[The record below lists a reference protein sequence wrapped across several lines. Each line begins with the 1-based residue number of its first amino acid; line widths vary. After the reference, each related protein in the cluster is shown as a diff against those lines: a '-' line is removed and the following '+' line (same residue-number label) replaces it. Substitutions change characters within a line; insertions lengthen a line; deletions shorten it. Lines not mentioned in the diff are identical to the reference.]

1 MTSFNVRCFA
11 LVCSVVL
18 FTTGCQQLPIVQAPS
33 RNYNER
39 VNHLVIHFTS
49 ENFQESLSILTQS
62 EARPV
67 SAHYLLPDPMDTTYD
82 LSELKIFA
90 LVPPQFRAWHAGN
103 SYWAGKTGLND
114 QSIGIEI
121 VNESR
126 CLEDIATLANQPAFK
141 DRCRF
146 ETFSPEQITLL
157 IALIKEILKDFP
169 DISPHAIVGHADI
182 APSRK
187 IDPGPLFP
195 WRQLYSEGI
204 GAWFDET
211 RVQALIPW
219 LETYPI
225 PLETQQRLLNHYG
238 YDLDVTGAEDT
249 QSQLA
254 VRAFQMHFRPSDYS
268 GFFDLETLA
277 RLISLIERYRPE
289 GLTFIDNLPEA
300 TARQPTL
307 P

>member
-1 MTSFNVRCFA
+1 MKSQTMRCFA
-11 LVCSVVL
+11 IVCSVV
-18 FTTGCQQLPIVQAPS
+18 FCTTACQQLPIVKAPS
-33 RNYNER
+33 QNFNER

-49 ENFQESLSILTQS
+49 ENFQESLNILTQS
-62 EARPV
+62 ETRPV
-67 SAHYLLPDPMDTTYD
+67 SAHYLLPDPMDATYD

-103 SYWAGKTGLND
+103 SYWAGKRGLND

-126 CLEDIATLANQPAFK
+126 CLDDIATLANQPAFK

-146 ETFSPEQITLL
+146 EAFAPEQIALL

-169 DISPHAIVGHADI
+169 DISPHAIIGHADI

-195 WRQLYSEGI
+195 WRQLYGEGI
-204 GAWFDET
+204 GAWFDEN
-211 RVQALIPW
+211 RVQTLIPW
-219 LETYPI
+219 LETHPI

-238 YDLDVTGAEDT
+238 YDLDVTGTEDT

-254 VRAFQMHFRPSDYS
+254 VRAFQMHFRPNNYS
-268 GFFDLETLA
+268 GFFDTETLA

-289 GLTFIDNLPEA
+289 GLTLISDLPEA
-300 TARQPTL
+300 IALHRAL

>member
-1 MTSFNVRCFA
+1 MKSQTMRCLA
-11 LVCSVVL
+11 IVCSVVL
-18 FTTGCQQLPIVQAPS
+18 CTTACQQLPIVKAPS
-33 RNYNER
+33 QNFNER

-49 ENFQESLSILTQS
+49 ENFQESLNILTQS
-62 EARPV
+62 ETRPV
-67 SAHYLLPDPMDTTYD
+67 SAHYLLPDPMDATYD

-103 SYWAGKTGLND
+103 SYWAGKRGLND

-126 CLEDIATLANQPAFK
+126 CLDDIATLANQPAFK

-146 ETFSPEQITLL
+146 EAFAPEQIALL
-157 IALIKEILKDFP
+157 ITLIKEILKDFP
-169 DISPHAIVGHADI
+169 DISPHAIIGHADI

-195 WRQLYSEGI
+195 WRQLYGEGI
-204 GAWFDET
+204 GAWFDEN
-211 RVQALIPW
+211 RVQTLIPW
-219 LETYPI
+219 LETHPI

-238 YDLDVTGAEDT
+238 YDLDVTGTEDT

-254 VRAFQMHFRPSDYS
+254 VRAFQMHFRPNNYS
-268 GFFDLETLA
+268 GFFDTETLA

-289 GLTFIDNLPEA
+289 GLTLISDLTEAIALHRALP
-300 TARQPTL
+300 
-307 P
+307 

>member
-1 MTSFNVRCFA
+1 MKSQTMRCFA
-11 LVCSVVL
+11 IVCSVVL
-18 FTTGCQQLPIVQAPS
+18 CTTACQQLPIVKAPS
-33 RNYNER
+33 QNFNER

-49 ENFQESLSILTQS
+49 ENFQESLNILTQS
-62 EARPV
+62 ETRPV
-67 SAHYLLPDPMDTTYD
+67 SAHYLLPDPMDATYD

-103 SYWAGKTGLND
+103 SYWAGKRGLND

-126 CLEDIATLANQPAFK
+126 CLDDIATLANQPAFK

-146 ETFSPEQITLL
+146 EAFAPEQIALL

-169 DISPHAIVGHADI
+169 DISPHAIIGHADI

-195 WRQLYSEGI
+195 WRQLYGEGI
-204 GAWFDET
+204 GAWFDEN
-211 RVQALIPW
+211 RVQTLIPW
-219 LETYPI
+219 LETHPI

-238 YDLDVTGAEDT
+238 YDLDVTGTEDT

-254 VRAFQMHFRPSDYS
+254 VRAFQMHFRPNNYS
-268 GFFDLETLA
+268 GFFDTETLA

-289 GLTFIDNLPEA
+289 GLTLISDLTEAIALHRALP
-300 TARQPTL
+300 
-307 P
+307 

>member
-1 MTSFNVRCFA
+1 MKSQTMRCFA
-11 LVCSVVL
+11 IVCSVVL
-18 FTTGCQQLPIVQAPS
+18 CTTACQQLPIVKAPS
-33 RNYNER
+33 QNFNER

-49 ENFQESLSILTQS
+49 ENFQESLNILTQS
-62 EARPV
+62 ETRPV
-67 SAHYLLPDPMDTTYD
+67 SAHYLLPDPMDATYD

-103 SYWAGKTGLND
+103 SYWAGKRGLND

-126 CLEDIATLANQPAFK
+126 CLDDIATLANQPAFK

-146 ETFSPEQITLL
+146 EAFAPEQIALL
-157 IALIKEILKDFP
+157 ITLIKEILKDFP
-169 DISPHAIVGHADI
+169 DISPHAIIGHADI

-195 WRQLYSEGI
+195 WRQLYGEGI
-204 GAWFDET
+204 GAWFDEN
-211 RVQALIPW
+211 RVQTLIPW
-219 LETYPI
+219 LETHPI

-238 YDLDVTGAEDT
+238 YDLDVTGTEDT

-254 VRAFQMHFRPSDYS
+254 VRAFQMHFRPNNYS
-268 GFFDLETLA
+268 GFFDTETLA

-289 GLTFIDNLPEA
+289 GLTLISDLPEA
-300 TARQPTL
+300 IALHRAL